1 VPHLPHPRARS
12 RRAVLGALGAAAIAT
27 PIALSRGFAD
37 AAADTPADTPADV
50 GALAPAPMWTPDI
63 ARQGTDIF
71 EGLEE
76 DRANSHPGVDHIFSQ
91 GDEIWFMMHARDRD
105 STGGGDRQRQ
115 ESKGMRQNGTALKP
129 KNGETWRIRYEM
141 FMPATL
147 HGTSKFS
154 HIFQLKTPKTNGGP
168 WVTLSL
174 GRSGSSESL
183 RLRAFSTPGA
193 PDIGATNLARL
204 RERWITVD
212 LTFQIGP
219 SGTGRFV
226 VRNGVGDSAPVVVDS
241 SRSGVKIPDEG
252 DYVRPKWGIYRSV
265 ESAASDI
272 IDSNLRL
279 RNMQAWRGV

>member
-1 VPHLPHPRARS
+1 MSHLPHPRGPS
-12 RRAVLGALGAAAIAT
+12 RRVVLGALGAAAIAT
-27 PIALSRGFAD
+27 PIALTRGFAD
-37 AAADTPADTPADV
+37 AADV
-50 GALAPAPMWTPDI
+50 GALAPTLVWTPNI
-63 ARQGTDIF
+63 ATQGTGIF

-76 DRANSHPGVDHIFSQ
+76 DRANSHPGVDHIFSK
-91 GDEIWFMMHARDRD
+91 GDEVWFVMHARDRD

-174 GRSGSSESL
+174 SRSGSAEQL
-183 RLRAFSTPGA
+183 RCRAFSTAGS
-193 PDIGATNLARL
+193 PDIGATNLAPL
-204 RERWITVD
+204 REKWITVEM
-212 LTFQIGP
+212 TFTFGP
-219 SGTGRFV
+219 SGSARFV
-226 VRNGVGDSAPVVVDS
+226 VYNGVGGSAPVVVDS
-241 SRSGVKIPDEG
+241 KRSGVKIPDEG
-252 DYVRPKWGIYRSV
+252 DYIRPKWGIYRSV
-265 ESAASDI
+265 ESAKSDI
-272 IDSNLRL
+272 IDTNLRL